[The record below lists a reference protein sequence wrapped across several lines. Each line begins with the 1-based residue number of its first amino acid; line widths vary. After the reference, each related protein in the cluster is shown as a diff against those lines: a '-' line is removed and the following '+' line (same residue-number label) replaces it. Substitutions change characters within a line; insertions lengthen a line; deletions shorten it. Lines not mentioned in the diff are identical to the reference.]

1 MPASAHPARKRRN
14 GELRVRS
21 GCWKCRERRVK
32 CPEQRPICSHCQRL
46 GFSCHYEI
54 RLSWQRQPNHG
65 NCLKSRLRSCFY
77 SSLVEEWMFL
87 NTTWQDFEEVSAIL
101 IEPWVDDSD
110 NHSGSHDAACSLLSL
125 NTSSSDL
132 TIPRSLSP
140 LNFSTGE
147 ASLWN
152 YFNDFIAPRCV
163 LKDGINPYRQII
175 LRIAA
180 ASPGGPVYRSILAVS
195 AHQMQVLKHSE
206 QLRSIWTYRD
216 HALFSLRNMISE
228 YSSST
233 IGGSL
238 RKELAQQ
245 IMASTLMMC
254 FFEILHDCSRSWE
267 VHATFARSFLMSEIC
282 HELKDDDFSS
292 SLYAFASTYFV
303 YHDAL
308 AFTASPDAANVPH
321 TASRLSNLIDGYDS
335 SIFMTLTGCS
345 KRLIDL
351 LSQITNLANSL
362 SIQTSGHTGQGPSQE
377 DASIHNGT
385 RNSIE
390 RELHQMQN
398 LSAQSTQTKSFSD
411 EPHESEWISELK
423 RLTSLMYL
431 YARIDGCNPSHPHM
445 FRLTTQIL
453 EIIPKIS
460 LRTNTLLWPL
470 FTVAT
475 LGIRSDSDED
485 RRMILEK
492 IHLLQ
497 QTRQL
502 GNVRK
507 ARRIIEDV
515 WKARDLETSN
525 AEQGWSILAG
535 RYDTIS
541 LA

>member
-1 MPASAHPARKRRN
+1 
-14 GELRVRS
+14 
-21 GCWKCRERRVK
+21 
-32 CPEQRPICSHCQRL
+32 
-46 GFSCHYEI
+46 
-54 RLSWQRQPNHG
+54 
-65 NCLKSRLRSCFY
+65 
-77 SSLVEEWMFL
+77 
-87 NTTWQDFEEVSAIL
+87 
-101 IEPWVDDSD
+101 
-110 NHSGSHDAACSLLSL
+110 
-125 NTSSSDL
+125 
-132 TIPRSLSP
+132 
-140 LNFSTGE
+140 
-147 ASLWN
+147 
-152 YFNDFIAPRCV
+152 
-163 LKDGINPYRQII
+163 
-175 LRIAA
+175 
-180 ASPGGPVYRSILAVS
+180 
-195 AHQMQVLKHSE
+195 
-206 QLRSIWTYRD
+206 
-216 HALFSLRNMISE
+216 
-228 YSSST
+228 
-233 IGGSL
+233 
-238 RKELAQQ
+238 
-245 IMASTLMMC
+245 MASTLMMC

-308 AFTASPDAANVPH
+308 AFTAIPDATTVSQ
-321 TASRLSNLIDGYDS
+321 TASRLSNLIDGYDT

-351 LSQITNLANSL
+351 LSQITSLANNS
-362 SIQTSGHTGQGPSQE
+362 SMQSSSRTGPGPSE
-377 DASIHNGT
+377 GDVSIHNGK
-385 RNSIE
+385 RNTIE

-398 LSAQSTQTKSFSD
+398 LSIQGAQKMSFSD
-411 EPHESEWISELK
+411 EPHESGWISELK

-492 IHLLQ
+492 LHLLQ

>member
-1 MPASAHPARKRRN
+1 MPASAQHKARKRRN

-32 CPEQRPICSHCQRL
+32 CPEQRPVCSHCQRL
-46 GFSCHYEI
+46 GFSCHYEM

-65 NCLKSRLRSCFY
+65 DRLKSPKEYLDLPRSCVIFSEKDNICILFIDNRRVLEKSIGPANHGINIDDVFLRSTISNVAFSITPHHLHGQVTNY
-77 SSLVEEWMFL
+77 SS
-87 NTTWQDFEEVSAIL
+87 Q
-101 IEPWVDDSD
+101 
-110 NHSGSHDAACSLLSL
+110 
-125 NTSSSDL
+125 
-132 TIPRSLSP
+132 
-140 LNFSTGE
+140 
-147 ASLWN
+147 
-152 YFNDFIAPRCV
+152 
-163 LKDGINPYRQII
+163 
-175 LRIAA
+175 
-180 ASPGGPVYRSILAVS
+180 
-195 AHQMQVLKHSE
+195 
-206 QLRSIWTYRD
+206 
-216 HALFSLRNMISE
+216 
-228 YSSST
+228 
-233 IGGSL
+233 
-238 RKELAQQ
+238 
-245 IMASTLMMC
+245 
-254 FFEILHDCSRSWE
+254 ILHDCSRSWE
-267 VHATFARSFLMSEIC
+267 VHATFARSFLMSGIC
-282 HELKDDDFSS
+282 HKIKDDDFSS

-308 AFTASPDAANVPH
+308 AFTASPDAATVPQ
-321 TASRLSNLIDGYDS
+321 TASQLSSLIDGYDS

-345 KRLIDL
+345 KRLIEL
-351 LSQITNLANSL
+351 LSQITSLANS
-362 SIQTSGHTGQGPSQE
+362 SPMQTSSRIDQGPPE
-377 DASIHNGT
+377 GDVSIRNGK
-385 RNSIE
+385 RDSIE

-398 LSAQSTQTKSFSD
+398 LSTRGAKAKSFSD
-411 EPHESEWISELK
+411 GPHESEWISELK

-431 YARIDGCNPSHPHM
+431 YARIDGCNPSHPHI

-492 IHLLQ
+492 LHLLQ

-515 WKARDLETSN
+515 WKARDLKTSN

>member
-1 MPASAHPARKRRN
+1 
-14 GELRVRS
+14 
-21 GCWKCRERRVK
+21 
-32 CPEQRPICSHCQRL
+32 
-46 GFSCHYEI
+46 
-54 RLSWQRQPNHG
+54 
-65 NCLKSRLRSCFY
+65 
-77 SSLVEEWMFL
+77 MFL
-87 NTTWQDFEEVSAIL
+87 NTTWQDFDEVSTIL
-101 IEPWVDDSD
+101 PGPWVDNSD
-110 NHSGSHDAACSLLSL
+110 NHSRSLDATRSLLSF
-125 NTSSSDL
+125 NTSPSDL
-132 TIPRSLSP
+132 TIPRGLSP
-140 LNFSTGE
+140 LSLSTGE

-152 YFNDFIAPRCV
+152 YFNEFIAPRCV

-195 AHQMQVLKHSE
+195 AHQMQVLRHSE

-216 HALFSLRNMISE
+216 HALFSLRKTISE

-233 IGGSL
+233 TGGSL
-238 RKELAQQ
+238 RKALAQQ
-245 IMASTLMMC
+245 ITASTLMMC

-282 HELKDDDFSS
+282 HELKNDDFSS

-308 AFTASPDAANVPH
+308 AFTASPDAAAVPQ

-351 LSQITNLANSL
+351 LSQITSLANSSSTQTSSRTGPGPPEGDV
-362 SIQTSGHTGQGPSQE
+362 SIQDGK
-377 DASIHNGT
+377 
-385 RNSIE
+385 RNSTE
-390 RELHQMQN
+390 RELHQMQT
-398 LSAQSTQTKSFSD
+398 LSTQGARAKSFSD

-475 LGIRSDSDED
+475 LDED
-485 RRMILEK
+485 RRMILK
-492 IHLLQ
+492 KLHLLQ